1 MWACECHT
9 ECPSHFSE
17 HGLGSQQKEGS
28 SPWATLLE
36 SFTQAGR
43 PVFPQLRSSIH
54 AQTEWVFST
63 FLLAHFPYTHRL
75 TGRQMKPFK
84 YLLILSSVLIRPC
97 NSCHAPH
104 VILKHNVINTSSALM
119 DASHMSALMKC
130 VIVFPHR
137 TLTISLTLSPQSP
150 AVLLKTTSYQMNPQL
165 RLSKFKF
172 KFITE
177 VSLMWREDTSLW
189 GLLGPTSITIK
200 RNRRQ

>member
-1 MWACECHT
+1 MWIVYLISAVCFPPDVLRLSPCADRRNPLQLFT
-9 ECPSHFSE
+9 
-17 HGLGSQQKEGS
+17 S
-28 SPWATLLE
+28 SLPLH
-36 SFTQAGR
+36 
-43 PVFPQLRSSIH
+43 P
-54 AQTEWVFST
+54 
-63 FLLAHFPYTHRL
+63 RL

-119 DASHMSALMKC
+119 DASHMNALMKC

-137 TLTISLTLSPQSP
+137 TLTISLTLGPQSP

-177 VSLMWREDTSLW
+177 ASLMWREDTSLW
-189 GLLGPTSITIK
+189 GLLGPASITIK
-200 RNRRQ
+200 RNGRQELRGEKEREGSATAETKPCQDKIRKIWVSL

>member
-1 MWACECHT
+1 MPGYVSFIFLWTQYWLPISSNVAQSCLPFCHFAQIFYLFRAF
-9 ECPSHFSE
+9 C
-17 HGLGSQQKEGS
+17 
-28 SPWATLLE
+28 
-36 SFTQAGR
+36 
-43 PVFPQLRSSIH
+43 FPQFRSSIH
-54 AQTEWVFST
+54 VQTEWIFST
-63 FLLAHFPYTHRL
+63 FSLVHFPYTHRL

-119 DASHMSALMKC
+119 DASHMNALMKC